1 VLEGDAG
8 IGKTTLWRAGLDEA
22 HRRGLRVLAS
32 SPSSSETPLSFIA
45 LADLLGEPLD
55 EVGDALPAPQRG
67 ALEVALL
74 REEPTAD
81 SGGQRTV
88 APATLT
94 VLRSLA
100 RNEPLLLAID
110 DVQWL
115 DEASLQAI
123 AFAVRRLGDERV
135 SVLAGRR
142 LEPGQPDAHALV
154 EALEHRHGPG
164 LALRVGPLSVGAVHV
179 LVQEHLDVTFPRR
192 VLERVHATSDGNPF
206 YALELARALLRRS
219 RLPDSGDALPVSDSL
234 HELVRER
241 LDAQPRDVQDLLA
254 VVAALPEATLDAV
267 ELLGGGDAVDA
278 AAAAGLLEVEAS
290 GRLRFTH
297 PLLASAAYARVG
309 PQARRA
315 LHERLATVV
324 EGEERARHLALAA
337 RGPSAE
343 VAATLHEAARDAA
356 ARGAIGTAAEL
367 AEQAVRLTPPDATD
381 DMTQRRLDAAAYQT
395 RDGDTARARAH
406 MEPLLRDLPPGP
418 ARAGVLL
425 RLARLGEH
433 GPADA
438 LRLCRQAIDEAQGD
452 PRLAEAHQLAAE
464 MSMLSGDVAAGLEHA
479 RIAVE
484 TARAAGDQ
492 AVLIESLGTLC
503 HYETYTGAITPG
515 LLEDAVVL
523 ERQAARPSNNY
534 SPREILGLRLMYG
547 DRLDAARE
555 LLEESYAAAGELGD
569 ELDRAALLVHLTQL
583 ECRAGRL
590 DAAEAHARECV
601 HTHEQAGWVPAA
613 GRFVAA
619 LASAYLGRVDEA
631 RDDATTGAQLAAAGG
646 SAVFN
651 VLNLWALGLLE
662 LSLGNH
668 TEADR
673 HLRELPERLDAMG
686 YSNPGVRPVYPDAI
700 EARIGAG
707 DLDVEGLIDELE
719 RRGRALDNP
728 WACATALRCRGFLR
742 AAHGDL
748 EAAIEAHE
756 AALTEHDR
764 SPQPLERGRTLLALG
779 ATLRRAKRRREARER
794 LTAALDLFD
803 ALGAPL
809 WSEKAAAELARIP
822 GRTPGATGLT
832 ETEQRIA
839 GLAAEGLT
847 NKEIAARVFVTVRTV
862 ETNLSKVYAK
872 LGVRSRTELATRLSR
887 SADV

>member
-8 IGKTTLWRAGLDEA
+8 IGKTTLWRAGLDDA
-22 HRRGLRVLAS
+22 QRRGLRVLAS

-55 EVGDALPAPQRG
+55 EVGVTLPLPQRR

-74 REEPTAD
+74 REEPSTDA
-81 SGGQRTV
+81 GGQRTV
-88 APATLT
+88 ASATLT
-94 VLRSLA
+94 LLRSLA
-100 RNEPLLLAID
+100 RAAPVVVAVD

-115 DEASLQAI
+115 DDPSLQAL
-123 AFAVRRLGDERV
+123 AFAVRRLADERV
-135 SVLAGRR
+135 SLLGGRR
-142 LEPGQPDAHALV
+142 LEPGRRDRHALV

-164 LALRVGPLSVGAVHV
+164 RTLRVGPLSVGAVHE
-179 LVQEHLDVTFPRR
+179 LVQTHLDVTFPRR
-192 VLERVHATSDGNPF
+192 VLERVHATSGGNPF

-219 RLPDSGDALPVSDSL
+219 LPDSSDALPVPDSL

-241 LDAQPRDVQDLLA
+241 LDAQPRDVRDLLA
-254 VVAALPEATLDAV
+254 VVAALPDATLDAV
-267 ELLGGGDAVDA
+267 ERAGDGDAIDA
-278 AAAAGLLEVEAS
+278 AAAAGLLDVEAT

-315 LHERLATVV
+315 LHERLAAVAD
-324 EGEERARHLALAA
+324 GEERARHLALAA
-337 RGPSAE
+337 RGPSAP
-343 VAATLHEAARDAA
+343 VASTLHDAARDAA
-356 ARGAIGTAAEL
+356 ARGAIGTAAAL
-367 AEQAVRLTPPDATD
+367 AEQAVRLTPAELAD
-381 DMTQRRLDAAAYQT
+381 DLTQRRLDAAAYQT

-418 ARAGVLL
+418 TRAGVLL
-425 RLARLGEH
+425 RLARLDEH

-438 LRLCRQAIDEAQGD
+438 LRLCRQAIDEAHAD

-464 MSMLSGDVAAGLEHA
+464 MSMLSGDVGGGLDHA
-479 RIAVE
+479 RVAVE
-484 TARAAGDQ
+484 AARAAGDQ

-515 LLEDAVVL
+515 LLEDAVAL

-547 DRLDAARE
+547 DRLDEARE

-590 DAAEAHARECV
+590 DEAEAYAQECV

-613 GRFVAA
+613 GRFGVA
-619 LASAYLGRVDEA
+619 LTGAYLGRVEQA
-631 RDDATTGAQLAAAGG
+631 RADATAGAELAGAGG
-646 SAVFN
+646 SAVFH

-662 LSLGNH
+662 LSLGNNA
-668 TEADR
+668 EADR
-673 HLRELPERLDAMG
+673 HLRDLPERLDAMG

-707 DLDVEGLIDELE
+707 DLGVDTLIDELE
-719 RRGRALDNP
+719 RRGRSLDNP
-728 WACATALRCRGFLR
+728 WACATALRCRGFLL
-742 AAHGDL
+742 AARGDL

-756 AALTEHDR
+756 AALDEHER
-764 SPQPLERGRTLLALG
+764 SPQPVERGRTLLALG
-779 ATLRRAKRRREARER
+779 ATLRRAKRRREARDR

-839 GLAAEGLT
+839 GLAAAGLT

-887 SADV
+887 AADG